1 ADNSAACVIK
11 GEVDSIS
18 SLPDVILQHI
28 LFSFETKFAIRTSV
42 LSKRWRHVWCNIPS
56 LSFDNIK
63 EADAINKALAKYT
76 APKMMDFHLK
86 INKNNN
92 VHHIKKW
99 IEFAMSRNVE
109 NMSLDVLFRCKNI
122 PRFSDINSYFKP
134 LNHKLDFSDVIPG
147 HGMSWTSLKKLSLR
161 YCGLPDESAKILS
174 GCPIL
179 ECLTLY
185 HCRKLNVLDL
195 SKSLRL
201 RTLEISSHIMIPGPT
216 QIVAPHI
223 HCLKLRNTQ
232 LPCTLVDVSSLTE
245 AEVLDI
251 IIFPLN
257 MSLKAD
263 FLYAR
268 MLEMLKKLENL
279 EKLTFSGGSLQNLS
293 SIVEKRGVPFPMFK
307 VKALTLEMEH
317 FVISDIERML
327 QNSPNLKKLT
337 VRAKDNTRQG
347 KYLDRHFTRLESGS
361 MLEIKKGV

>member
-1 ADNSAACVIK
+1 MTDNSAACVRVPSDRNSRRKIK
-11 GEVDSIS
+11 REVDSIS

-42 LSKRWRHVWCNIPS
+42 LSKRWRH
-56 LSFDNIK
+56 

-109 NMSLDVLFRCKNI
+109 NMSLDVLFRCKKI

-147 HGMSWTSLKKLSLR
+147 HGVSWTSLKKLSLR

-179 ECLTLY
+179 EW
-185 HCRKLNVLDL
+185 
-195 SKSLRL
+195 
-201 RTLEISSHIMIPGPT
+201 PT

-263 FLYAR
+263 FLYAT
-268 MLEMLKKLENL
+268 MLEMLKKLENV
-279 EKLTFSGGSLQNLS
+279 EKLTFSGGSLQ
-293 SIVEKRGVPFPMFK
+293 V
-307 VKALTLEMEH
+307 
-317 FVISDIERML
+317 
-327 QNSPNLKKLT
+327 
-337 VRAKDNTRQG
+337 
-347 KYLDRHFTRLESGS
+347 
-361 MLEIKKGV
+361 